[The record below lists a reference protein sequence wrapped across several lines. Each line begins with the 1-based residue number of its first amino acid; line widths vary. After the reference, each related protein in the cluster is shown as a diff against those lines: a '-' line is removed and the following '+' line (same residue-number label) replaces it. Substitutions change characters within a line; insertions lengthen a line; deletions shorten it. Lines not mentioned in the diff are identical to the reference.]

1 MPAHNSHRFPRDLD
15 LPMRF
20 AQVDGSWY
28 ENYWLTESPPQ
39 SAGMVSRN
47 LAKIVSWL
55 RQACDR
61 VVSVLEA
68 TLAIVFRPSTHPD
81 MVQRS

>member
-28 ENYWLTESPPQ
+28 ENYWLTESAPPRPRL
-39 SAGMVSRN
+39 MVARS
-47 LAKIVSWL
+47 LPKIVSWL
-55 RQACDR
+55 RLACDR
-61 VVSVLEA
+61 VASVREEV
-68 TLAIVFRPSTHPD
+68 LAIVLRPRTHAEI
-81 MVQRS
+81 

>member
-1 MPAHNSHRFPRDLD
+1 VPAHHSHRFPSDLD

-20 AQVDGSWY
+20 LQVDCSRY

-47 LAKIVSWL
+47 LPKIVSWL
-55 RQACDR
+55 RLVCDR
-61 VVSVLEA
+61 VASVLGA
-68 TLAIVFRPSTHPD
+68 VLAIVLGPRKLVGHS
-81 MVQRS
+81 